1 MLSVLVVCTG
11 NICRSPMAE
20 GLLKDRSARLLDG
33 ALNVTSAGTYARG
46 GMAPTDEAV
55 AAAAERGV
63 DIAGLRAS
71 AFVPDLADRADVV
84 VTMTEE
90 HKMEVLD
97 LAPEAE
103 PKTFTL
109 KELVELLSE
118 LPPPDP
124 PVSREALLG
133 RIAAANRIRRSPGME
148 PSVDSDVADPIGL
161 SLEAYRATAWEIEH
175 LVDGLIE
182 GLVGEAA
189 LAGSATED

>member
-33 ALNVTSAGTYARG
+33 AISVTSAGTYARG
-46 GMAPTDEAV
+46 GMAPTEEAV

-63 DIAGLRAS
+63 GIAGLRATP
-71 AFVPDLADRADVV
+71 FVSELADRADVV

-90 HKMEVLD
+90 HKLEVLD

-103 PKTFTL
+103 AKTFTL
-109 KELVELLSE
+109 KELVELLGE
-118 LPPPDP
+118 LPPADS
-124 PVSREALLG
+124 PVTREALVS
-133 RIAAANRIRRSPGME
+133 RIAAADHMRRTPGTIA
-148 PSVDSDVADPIGL
+148 PADTDVADPIGL
-161 SLEAYRATAWEIEH
+161 SIEAYRATAWEIEH
-175 LVDGLIE
+175 LVDRLIE

-189 LAGSATED
+189 LAGSAAED

>member
-1 MLSVLVVCTG
+1 VLSVLVVCTG

-33 ALNVTSAGTYARG
+33 ALSVTSAGTYARG

-63 DIAGLRAS
+63 GIAGLRAS

-97 LAPEAE
+97 VAPEAE
-103 PKTFTL
+103 AKTFTL

-118 LPPPDP
+118 LPPADP
-124 PVSREALLG
+124 PVSRDALLG
-133 RIAAANRIRRSPGME
+133 RIAAADSTRRGPGAGFLA
-148 PSVDSDVADPIGL
+148 DTDVADPIGL
-161 SLEAYRATAWEIEH
+161 SIEAYRATAWEIEH
-175 LVDGLIE
+175 LVDRLIE

>member
-1 MLSVLVVCTG
+1 VLSVLVVCTG

-33 ALNVTSAGTYARG
+33 ALSVTSAGTYARG
-46 GMAPTDEAV
+46 GMPPTEEAV

-63 DIAGLRAS
+63 GIAGLRAT
-71 AFVPDLADRADVV
+71 AFVPVLTDRADVV

-103 PKTFTL
+103 TKTFTL
-109 KELVELLSE
+109 KELVDLLSE
-118 LPPPDP
+118 LPPADP

-133 RIAAANRIRRSPGME
+133 RIAAADHMRRTAGTGALA
-148 PSVDSDVADPIGL
+148 DTDVADPIGL
-161 SLEAYRATAWEIEH
+161 SIEAYRATAWELEN

-189 LAGSATED
+189 LASAMED

>member
-1 MLSVLVVCTG
+1 VLSVLVVCTG

-33 ALNVTSAGTYARG
+33 ALSVTSAGTYARE
-46 GMAPTDEAV
+46 GMPPTDEAV
-55 AAAAERGV
+55 AAAAERGAG
-63 DIAGLRAS
+63 IAGLRAT
-71 AFVPDLADRADVV
+71 AFVPVLTDRADMV

-90 HKMEVLD
+90 HKIEVLV

-103 PKTFTL
+103 TKTFTL
-109 KELVELLSE
+109 KELVNLLSE
-118 LPPPDP
+118 LPPAEP

-133 RIAAANRIRRSPGME
+133 RIAAADHMRRTPGTE
-148 PSVDSDVADPIGL
+148 ALADTDVADPIGL
-161 SLEAYRATAWEIEH
+161 SIEAYRATAWELEH

-189 LAGSATED
+189 LASAMED